1 MGIALL
7 IVGNR
12 FDQLVISDLDPRRD
26 RDQDRHIN
34 VLSVNSQE
42 TMKHNPANVIRGAD
56 RFLEQND
63 WISSVQ
69 LFESAGLCGCVTLVA
84 SRAWLIVPGQSGAET
99 TTWIARVSFRNF
111 CKTHIETWLRQL
123 LHTNLSGLF

>member
-26 RDQDRHIN
+26 RGQERHIN
-34 VLSVNSQE
+34 VRSVNSQE

-56 RFLEQND
+56 CFGLEQND

-69 LFESAGLCGCVTLVA
+69 LDESAGSLRLRPVGGVKSLVDC
-84 SRAWLIVPGQSGAET
+84 AWPIRS
-99 TTWIARVSFRNF
+99 
-111 CKTHIETWLRQL
+111 
-123 LHTNLSGLF
+123 